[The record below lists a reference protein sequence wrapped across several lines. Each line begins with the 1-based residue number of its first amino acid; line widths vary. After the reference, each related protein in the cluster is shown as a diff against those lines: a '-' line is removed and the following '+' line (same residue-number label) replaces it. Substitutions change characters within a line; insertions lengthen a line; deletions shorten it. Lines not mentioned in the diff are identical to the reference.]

1 MIAMDKLRGAVLA
14 IILAWGWKR
23 AAIALVAGALSA
35 LAMAPFNAWPVL
47 FLTFPVM
54 VWLID
59 GAGAGR
65 WRGVPAAAMA
75 GWWFG
80 LGYFVPGLYWIG
92 YAFLVDAPTFA
103 WLLPFAVLG
112 LPAYLALFTA
122 LGFALARLIWT
133 REATRVIAL
142 AASLTLSEWLRG
154 QVLTGFPWN
163 AFGYALTEPLALAQT
178 ASLIGLWGLTF
189 LSVAIFASPAV
200 LIDGNTR
207 GRRPWIAPVAAL
219 ALLVAMGIFGGVRLA
234 LQPTALVAK
243 VKLRIMQPNL
253 QQDVKFNYAAKA
265 EVMQKYLALSDRAS
279 GPQSTG
285 VRDASILIWPESA
298 FPFFLTREA
307 DAMAQI
313 AELLPKGTILIT
325 GSVRAPDLPP
335 GVRITRAYN
344 SIYVIDHDGS
354 VLSVYDK
361 VHLVPFGEYLPFQ
374 DWMEKLGFVQLT
386 KVQGGF
392 IAGARRRP
400 MDVPNAPRMLP
411 LICYEAIFPGDVA
424 SRDDRPGWM
433 INLTNDGW
441 FGNSTGPYQHLQQAR
456 VRAIE
461 QGLPMVRAANTGIS
475 AVIDPMGRIIARLG
489 LGVEGVL
496 DANLPSAIAP
506 TIYARVG
513 DIPAAVMVAIGLLVV
528 LRRRVIK
535 RDLLTCCMFI
545 LGFGYQ
551 QKFRQVKMPQLTDR
565 PSNSHSA
572 PAHREQVSSLLKF
585 SAFVPKL
592 QSKI

>member
-1 MIAMDKLRGAVLA
+1 MRTAGQLRTIGLG
-14 IILAWGWKR
+14 IILSWGWKR
-23 AAIALVAGALSA
+23 AAIALAAGALSA

-47 FLTFPVM
+47 LITFPVM

-92 YAFLVDAPTFA
+92 YAFLVDASTFA

-122 LGFALARLIWT
+122 FGFALARLIWT
-133 REATRVIAL
+133 RDASRVIAL
-142 AASLTLSEWLRG
+142 ASTLTLSEWLRG
-154 QVLTGFPWN
+154 HVLTGFPWN

-200 LIDGNTR
+200 LIDGRSR
-207 GRRPWIAPVAAL
+207 GRRPWIVPMLAL
-219 ALLVAMGIFGGVRLA
+219 LLLVAMAIFGTVRLM
-234 LQPTALVAK
+234 LHPTTNVAK

-253 QQDVKFNYAAKA
+253 QQDVRFNYAAKA
-265 EVMQKYLALSDRAS
+265 EVMQKYLTLSDRAS

-298 FPFFLTREA
+298 FPFFLTREG

-313 AELLPKGTILIT
+313 ADLLPKGTVLIT
-325 GSVRAPDLPP
+325 GAVRAPDLPP
-335 GVRITRAYN
+335 GTRITRAYN

-361 VHLVPFGEYLPFQ
+361 LHLVPFGEYLPFQ
-374 DWMEKLGFVQLT
+374 NLMEKLGFVQLT

-392 IAGARRRP
+392 IPGERRRTMEIP
-400 MDVPNAPRMLP
+400 TAPRALP
-411 LICYEAIFPGDVA
+411 LICYEAIFPGDVVA
-424 SRDDRPGWM
+424 RDDRPGW
-433 INLTNDGW
+433 IVNLTNDGW
-441 FGNSTGPYQHLQQAR
+441 FGISTGPYQHLQQVR
-456 VRAIE
+456 LRAIE
-461 QGLPMVRAANTGIS
+461 EGLPAVRAANTGIS
-475 AVIDPMGRIIARLG
+475 AVIDPMGRIVARLG
-489 LGVEGVL
+489 LGLEGVL
-496 DANLPSAIAP
+496 DSSLPSAIPP
-506 TIYARVG
+506 TIYARAG
-513 DIPAAVMVAIGLLVV
+513 DIPTAAIVVAALIFVI
-528 LRRRVIK
+528 RRRVAG
-535 RDLLTCCMFI
+535 RT
-545 LGFGYQ
+545 
-551 QKFRQVKMPQLTDR
+551 
-565 PSNSHSA
+565 S
-572 PAHREQVSSLLKF
+572 
-585 SAFVPKL
+585 
-592 QSKI
+592 